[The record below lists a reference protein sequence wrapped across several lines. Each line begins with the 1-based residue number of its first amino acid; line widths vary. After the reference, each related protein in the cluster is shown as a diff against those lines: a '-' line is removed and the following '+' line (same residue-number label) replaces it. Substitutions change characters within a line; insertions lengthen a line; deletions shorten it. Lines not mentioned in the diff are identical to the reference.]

1 MGPVVTLDLSALA
14 LLIRD
19 LLRQLNP
26 SLASNSLNPHE
37 KHVLHHSD
45 HTFVRLGS
53 NEDFRHSLPPS
64 LTIH

>member
-26 SLASNSLNPHE
+26 SLASNSFM
-37 KHVLHHSD
+37 D
-45 HTFVRLGS
+45 R
-53 NEDFRHSLPPS
+53 
-64 LTIH
+64 